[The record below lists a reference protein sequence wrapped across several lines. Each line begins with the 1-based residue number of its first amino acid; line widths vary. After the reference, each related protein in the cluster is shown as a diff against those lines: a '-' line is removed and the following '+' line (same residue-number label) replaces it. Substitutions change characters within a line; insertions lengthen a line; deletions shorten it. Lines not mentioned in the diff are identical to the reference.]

1 MTVYSL
7 SWFDA
12 KVHMNILHFPFLWPA
27 CFARKKYH
35 SKVQQHVQWEGKCIS
50 YDVDKDYNQ
59 IQLDAWRHRRPNPV
73 HIQIFNSHW
82 ASPLIKSQLKIDRFD
97 QSFRSL
103 LPTFLSHHPRRR
115 TEVKHLISMN
125 TLSWKDENKVF
136 FIGFWGLASGP
147 YNGTCWFFKASER
160 FNSSQL
166 GWTFCVPR

>member
-7 SWFDA
+7 SWYDA
-12 KVHMNILHFPFLWPA
+12 KVLMIILHFPFLWPA
-27 CFARKKYH
+27 CFARKKYP
-35 SKVQQHVQWEGKCIS
+35 SKVQQHVQWECKCIS

-82 ASPLIKSQLKIDRFD
+82 ASPLIKSQLNIDRCD
-97 QSFRSL
+97 LSFKSL
-103 LPTFLSHHPRRR
+103 LPTFLSHHPSGRI
-115 TEVKHLISMN
+115 EVKHLISMN

-136 FIGFWGLASGP
+136 FWILRSGIRA

-166 GWTFCVPR
+166 GWTSCVPR